1 MKPRRLSLLITL
13 SIMVVLLAGPAF
25 ADSGGGEIYYSKPL
39 KSVLFSHRLHVDEK
53 GLSCDMCHT
62 KLFEMQ
68 ALAAQGRSDFNM
80 NSLYKGK
87 YCGACH
93 NGRVAFASNTQCARC
108 HGGVKEYEAAKKA
121 GKINA
126 SGRGSGGPKNLVYK
140 PKGIGAVTFSHEFH
154 TNAFGC
160 KDCHTKVFRMKKGG
174 NRMTMDAMNDGK
186 FCGKCHN
193 GKEATAVSECAK
205 CHAQ

>member
-108 HGGVKEYEAAKKA
+108 LGGVKEYEAAKKA

-126 SGRGSGGPKNLVYK
+126 SGRGA
-140 PKGIGAVTFSHEFH
+140 GADCDVLLRIVGRYARESKQTIQLR
-154 TNAFGC
+154 AFGC
-160 KDCHTKVFRMKKGG
+160 KDC
-174 NRMTMDAMNDGK
+174 
-186 FCGKCHN
+186 
-193 GKEATAVSECAK
+193 
-205 CHAQ
+205 